1 MCDGAEIL
9 YIGGKGHFGAR
20 GRSLTSTDRLTRISP
35 AELDGL
41 LNQARAEQWTQLV
54 LIGPDIGLSSN
65 VENWPGELKA
75 APRIFQLTALTEWL
89 AGKLRSLQGLTTLNL
104 SGNTIGD
111 EGARAPPC
119 LI

>member
-1 MCDGAEIL
+1 MDP
-9 YIGGKGHFGAR
+9 IGSHWAR
-20 GRSLTSTDRLTRISP
+20 HW
-35 AELDGL
+35 
-41 LNQARAEQWTQLV
+41 ARR
-54 LIGPDIGLSSN
+54 N

-111 EGARAPPC
+111 EGARASPC